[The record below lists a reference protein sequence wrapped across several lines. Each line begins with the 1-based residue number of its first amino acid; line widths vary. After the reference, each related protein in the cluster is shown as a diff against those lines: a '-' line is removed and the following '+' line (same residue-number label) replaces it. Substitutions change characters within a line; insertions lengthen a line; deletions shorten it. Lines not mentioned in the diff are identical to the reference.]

1 MNEIGMS
8 VHNEINALAL
18 INIRDILQFI
28 LQATDKEI
36 EERYGCE
43 RTAVDT
49 AEKIMNIALTSSII
63 ENKLGGWSL
72 KYNQPLKDSEERI
85 DHTAYF
91 YDRKDME
98 RDDTNGKD

>member
-1 MNEIGMS
+1 MNNEMS

-63 ENKLGGWSL
+63 ENKLGGWSM
-72 KYNQPLKDSEERI
+72 KYSQPLKNSEEQI
-85 DHTAYF
+85 EKTAYF
-91 YDRKDME
+91 YDRKEIEGCEDNVE
-98 RDDTNGKD
+98 V